1 MRFEET
7 KTHFRKAIEG
17 IEELL
22 LQKDHPDISIFCVI
36 TEWNIGYL
44 KEFVDYF
51 NKYPIKQLGFMHT
64 NFTPDFI
71 VSNHNKIYGNKYP
84 ATISNTEQ
92 IEISK
97 MNLDILLN
105 EIVEIKRTNYP
116 FEVTFS
122 PEINDEKKLDI
133 FYNQPEKFIGKICND
148 VYRNIMIKSDGS
160 VIPAHGRCY
169 NLNVGNIN
177 KNSLKEIWN
186 SKIISD
192 FRKDLM
198 NAGGLL
204 PACSRCCSAF

>member
-1 MRFEET
+1 MF
-7 KTHFRKAIEG
+7 KI
-17 IEELL
+17 I
-22 LQKDHPDISIFCVI
+22 
-36 TEWNIGYL
+36 
-44 KEFVDYF
+44 
-51 NKYPIKQLGFMHT
+51 IKL
-64 NFTPDFI
+64 
-71 VSNHNKIYGNKYP
+71 YGDKYP

-97 MNLDILLN
+97 MNLDILLQ
-105 EIVEIKRTNYP
+105 EIIEIKKNNYP

-122 PEINDEKKLDI
+122 PEINDEKKLNV
-133 FYNQPEKFIGKICND
+133 FYNQPENFIGKICND

-177 KNSLKEIWN
+177 DNSLKEIWN
-186 SKIISD
+186 SKTISE